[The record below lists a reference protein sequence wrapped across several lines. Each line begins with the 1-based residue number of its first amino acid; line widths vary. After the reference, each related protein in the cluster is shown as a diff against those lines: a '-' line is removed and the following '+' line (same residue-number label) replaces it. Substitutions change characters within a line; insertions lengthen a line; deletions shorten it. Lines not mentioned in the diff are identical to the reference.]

1 MENKSDK
8 MVSFMK
14 AAVDNLL
21 NYSFSEFQ
29 KMLPRQ
35 VNRNFSYGLLNNIF
49 TRQTGMSLKEYFH
62 RKKTEKANELLEY
75 YHLTDLE
82 VAYQLG
88 FRNISSMIR
97 TIRLKNQ
104 QFRHSGY
111 MMNTA

>member
-1 MENKSDK
+1 MEYKPES
-8 MVSFMK
+8 MVSLMK
-14 AAVDNLL
+14 TAVDNLQ

-49 TRQTGMSLKEYFH
+49 TRHTGMSLKEYFH
-62 RKKTEKANELLEY
+62 RKKAEKANELLEY
-75 YHLTDLE
+75 YHLTNLE

-97 TIRLKNQ
+97 TIRVNNL

-111 MMNTA
+111 VMNTA